1 MFDEYVKEPKSLDTL
16 TLEQVSEKIHST
28 NERTTR
34 RWLEECGIKVY
45 RFARKSFV
53 YQVEVESEIDKP
65 FVLHLRNQH
74 PDKWKE
80 RYRDVVKDL
89 AVYNLLVS
97 KIEDTPTLTPIVRA
111 KRINKKDE
119 ERYKKLLGWEN

>member
-16 TLEQVSEKIHST
+16 TLEQVSERIHST

-45 RFARKSFV
+45 RFARRSFV

-65 FVLHLRNQH
+65 FVLHLRNHH

-97 KIEDTPTLTPIVRA
+97 KIEDTPNPTPTVRA
-111 KRINKKDE
+111 RSINKKDE
-119 ERYKKLLGWEN
+119 DWYKKLIG

>member
-16 TLEQVSEKIHST
+16 TLEQVSERIHST

-45 RFARKSFV
+45 RFARRSFV

-65 FVLHLRNQH
+65 FVLHLRNHH

-89 AVYNLLVS
+89 AVFNLLVS
-97 KIEDTPTLTPIVRA
+97 KIEDTPTPTPTVRA
-111 KRINKKDE
+111 RSINKKDE
-119 ERYKKLLGWEN
+119 DWYKKLIG

>member
-16 TLEQVSEKIHST
+16 TMEQVSERIHST

-45 RFARKSFV
+45 RFARRSFV

-65 FVLHLRNQH
+65 FVLHLRNHH

-89 AVYNLLVS
+89 AVFNLLVS
-97 KIEDTPTLTPIVRA
+97 KIEDTPTPTPTVRA
-111 KRINKKDE
+111 RSINKKDE
-119 ERYKKLLGWEN
+119 DWYKKLIG

>member
-16 TLEQVSEKIHST
+16 TLEQVSERIHST

-45 RFARKSFV
+45 RFARRSFV

-65 FVLHLRNQH
+65 FVLHLRNHH

-89 AVYNLLVS
+89 AVFNLLVS
-97 KIEDTPTLTPIVRA
+97 KIEDTPTLTPTVRA
-111 KRINKKDE
+111 RSINKKDE
-119 ERYKKLLGWEN
+119 DWYKKLIG

>member
-1 MFDEYVKEPKSLDTL
+1 MYDEYVKESKSLDTL
-16 TLEQVSEKIHST
+16 TLEQVSERIHST

-45 RFARKSFV
+45 RFARRSFV

-65 FVLHLRNQH
+65 FVLHLRNNH
-74 PDKWKE
+74 PDNWKE

-97 KIEDTPTLTPIVRA
+97 KIEDTPTPTPTVRA
-111 KRINKKDE
+111 SRINKKDE
-119 ERYKKLLGWEN
+119 DWYKKLIG

>member
-119 ERYKKLLGWEN
+119 ERYKKLLG

>member
-65 FVLHLRNQH
+65 FVLHLRNQY

-119 ERYKKLLGWEN
+119 ERYKKLLG

>member
-1 MFDEYVKEPKSLDTL
+1 MYDEYVKEPKSLDTL
-16 TLEQVSEKIHST
+16 TLEQVSERIHST

-65 FVLHLRNQH
+65 FVLHLRNHH

-97 KIEDTPTLTPIVRA
+97 KIEDIASELF
-111 KRINKKDE
+111 
-119 ERYKKLLGWEN
+119 G

>member
-16 TLEQVSEKIHST
+16 TLEQVSERIHST
-28 NERTTR
+28 NEKTTR
-34 RWLEECGIKVY
+34 RWLEACGVKVY

-65 FVLHLRNQH
+65 FVLQLRNQH

-97 KIEDTPTLTPIVRA
+97 KIEDTPTLIPTVRA
-111 KRINKKDE
+111 RRVNKKDE
-119 ERYKKLLGWEN
+119 ERYKRLLG

>member
-16 TLEQVSEKIHST
+16 TLEQVSERIHST

-34 RWLEECGIKVY
+34 RWLEDCGVKVY

-53 YQVEVESEIDKP
+53 YQVEVEAEIDKP
-65 FVLHLRNQH
+65 FVINLRNQY

-97 KIEDTPTLTPIVRA
+97 KMEDTLTPIPTARA
-111 KRINKKDE
+111 RNINKKDE
-119 ERYKKLLGWEN
+119 QRYKRLLG

>member
-16 TLEQVSEKIHST
+16 TLEQVSERIHST
-28 NERTTR
+28 SEKTTR
-34 RWLEECGIKVY
+34 RWLEACGVKVY

-65 FVLHLRNQH
+65 FVLQLRNQL

-89 AVYNLLVS
+89 SVYNLLVS
-97 KIEDTPTLTPIVRA
+97 KIEDTPTPTPTVRA
-111 KRINKKDE
+111 RRVNKKDE
-119 ERYKKLLGWEN
+119 ERYKRLLG

>member
-1 MFDEYVKEPKSLDTL
+1 MYDEYVKESKSLDTL
-16 TLEQVSEKIHST
+16 TLEQVSERIHST

-45 RFARKSFV
+45 RFARRSFV

-65 FVLHLRNQH
+65 FVLHLRNHH

-97 KIEDTPTLTPIVRA
+97 KIEDTPTPTPNVRA
-111 KRINKKDE
+111 SRINKKDE
-119 ERYKKLLGWEN
+119 DWYKKLIG

>member
-16 TLEQVSEKIHST
+16 TLEQVSERIHST

-45 RFARKSFV
+45 RFARRSFV

-65 FVLHLRNQH
+65 FVLHLRNNH
-74 PDKWKE
+74 PDNWKE

-89 AVYNLLVS
+89 GVYNLLLS
-97 KIEDTPTLTPIVRA
+97 KIEDTPTPTPNVRA
-111 KRINKKDE
+111 RSINKKDE
-119 ERYKKLLGWEN
+119 DWYKKLIG

>member
-1 MFDEYVKEPKSLDTL
+1 MYDEYVKESKSLDTL
-16 TLEQVSEKIHST
+16 TLEQVSERIHST

-34 RWLEECGIKVY
+34 SWLEECGIKVY

-65 FVLHLRNQH
+65 FVLHLRNHH

-97 KIEDTPTLTPIVRA
+97 KIEDTPTPTPNVRA
-111 KRINKKDE
+111 SRINKKDE
-119 ERYKKLLGWEN
+119 DWYKKLIG

>member
-16 TLEQVSEKIHST
+16 TLEQVSERIHST

-34 RWLEECGIKVY
+34 RWLEACGVKVY

-65 FVLHLRNQH
+65 FVINLRNNH
-74 PDKWKE
+74 PEKWKE

-97 KIEDTPTLTPIVRA
+97 KIEDTPTPTPTVRA
-111 KRINKKDE
+111 RRVNKKDE
-119 ERYKKLLGWEN
+119 ERYKRLLGWEN

>member
-16 TLEQVSEKIHST
+16 TLEQVSERIHST

-45 RFARKSFV
+45 RFARRSFV

-65 FVLHLRNQH
+65 FVLHLRNHH

-97 KIEDTPTLTPIVRA
+97 KIEDTPTPTTTVRA
-111 KRINKKDE
+111 RSINKKDE
-119 ERYKKLLGWEN
+119 DWYKKLIG

>member
-16 TLEQVSEKIHST
+16 TLDQVSERIHST
-28 NERTTR
+28 NEGTTR
-34 RWLEECGIKVY
+34 RWLKECGIKVY

-53 YQVEVESEIDKP
+53 YQVEVESEIDKA
-65 FVLHLRNQH
+65 FVIQLRNKF

-89 AVYNLLVS
+89 AVYNLVVS
-97 KIEDTPTLTPIVRA
+97 NIEDAPAPIPYVRVR
-111 KRINKKDE
+111 KINKKDE
-119 ERYKKLLGWEN
+119 ERYKKLLG

>member
-16 TLEQVSEKIHST
+16 TMEQVSERIHST

-45 RFARKSFV
+45 RFARRSFV

-65 FVLHLRNQH
+65 FVLHLRNYH

-89 AVYNLLVS
+89 GVYNLLLS
-97 KIEDTPTLTPIVRA
+97 KIEDTPTPTPNVRA
-111 KRINKKDE
+111 SRINKKDE
-119 ERYKKLLGWEN
+119 DWYKKLIG

>member
-1 MFDEYVKEPKSLDTL
+1 MYDEYVKESKSLDTL
-16 TLEQVSEKIHST
+16 TLEQVSERIHSA

-45 RFARKSFV
+45 RFARRSFV

-65 FVLHLRNQH
+65 FVLNLRNYH

-89 AVYNLLVS
+89 AVFNLLVS
-97 KIEDTPTLTPIVRA
+97 KIEDTPTPTPTVRA
-111 KRINKKDE
+111 RSINKKDE
-119 ERYKKLLGWEN
+119 DWYKKLIG

>member
-16 TLEQVSEKIHST
+16 TLEQVSERIHST

-45 RFARKSFV
+45 RFARRSFV

-65 FVLHLRNQH
+65 FVLHLRNHH
-74 PDKWKE
+74 PDKWKD

-97 KIEDTPTLTPIVRA
+97 KIEDTPTPTPTVRA
-111 KRINKKDE
+111 RSVNKKDE
-119 ERYKKLLGWEN
+119 DWYKKLIG

>member
-1 MFDEYVKEPKSLDTL
+1 MYDEYVKESKSLDTL
-16 TLEQVSEKIHST
+16 TLEQVSERIHST

-34 RWLEECGIKVY
+34 RWLEACGIKVY
-45 RFARKSFV
+45 QFARKSFV

-65 FVLHLRNQH
+65 FVLHLRNHH

-97 KIEDTPTLTPIVRA
+97 KIEDTPTPTPNVRA
-111 KRINKKDE
+111 SRINKKDE
-119 ERYKKLLGWEN
+119 DWYKKLIG

>member
-16 TLEQVSEKIHST
+16 TLEEVSDRIHST
-28 NERTTR
+28 NEKTTR
-34 RWLEECGIKVY
+34 RWLKRCGITVY

-53 YQVEVESEIDKP
+53 YQIEVESEIDKP
-65 FVLHLRNQH
+65 FVLHLRNKQ

-97 KIEDTPTLTPIVRA
+97 KIEDTPTPTPTVRS
-111 KRINKKDE
+111 RRVNKKDE
-119 ERYKKLLGWEN
+119 ERYKRLLG

>member
-16 TLEQVSEKIHST
+16 TLEQVSERIHST
-28 NERTTR
+28 NEGTTR
-34 RWLEECGIKVY
+34 RWLKECGIKVY

-53 YQVEVESEIDKP
+53 YQVEVESEIDKA
-65 FVLHLRNQH
+65 FVIQLRNKF

-89 AVYNLLVS
+89 AVYNLVVS
-97 KIEDTPTLTPIVRA
+97 NIEDAPAPIPYVRA
-111 KRINKKDE
+111 RRINKKDE
-119 ERYKKLLGWEN
+119 ERYKRLLG